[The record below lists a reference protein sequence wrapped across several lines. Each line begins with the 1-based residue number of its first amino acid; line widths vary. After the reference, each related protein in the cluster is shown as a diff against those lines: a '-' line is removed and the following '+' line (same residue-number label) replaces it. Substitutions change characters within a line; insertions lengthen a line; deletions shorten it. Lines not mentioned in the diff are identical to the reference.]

1 MDEKI
6 LEQIKK
12 KLEEEKNRLENEL
25 GGFAAKDKTVADNYQ
40 SKFPSYG
47 DSEDENAAEVADY
60 SDNLSLEHTLE
71 TELRDVNKAL
81 KTIADG
87 TYGTCKYC
95 NQPIEEARL
104 LARPTSSS
112 CVACKKKLRG
122 EE

>member
-12 KLEEEKNRLENEL
+12 NLAEEKARLEKEL
-25 GGFAAKDKTVADNYQ
+25 GGFATKDKTVADNYQ

-71 TELRDVNKAL
+71 MQLRDVNQAL
-81 KTIADG
+81 EAIANDK
-87 TYGTCKYC
+87 YGICKYC
-95 NQPIEEARL
+95 KQPIEEARL
-104 LARPTSSS
+104 VARPTSSS
-112 CVACKKKLRG
+112 CVACKKKLIG
-122 EE
+122 EQ